1 MENEIN
7 LRCVEFLQES
17 NTNEHYSVL
26 KYLLYSNDPLERKNG
41 ESMLFVCLVD
51 EKCENFILFKIQS
64 ESTRRTLND

>member
-7 LRCVEFLQES
+7 SRCVEFLQES

-41 ESMLFVCLVD
+41 ESMLFVCLID
-51 EKCENFILFKIQS
+51 EKCEKTFPLKTS
-64 ESTRRTLND
+64 KSTRRIVND